1 MKKGI
6 FWCRDFDTNHPK
18 LIIVAVPCDEN
29 GLTNEAT
36 AFSAKSGE
44 NFNHKTEW
52 SKFDKG
58 ITQGKSFNY
67 YPRGRV
73 EIKNGRATIFLNPDI
88 HSEPILRKI
97 FDAFE
102 IAERSGLKS
111 IRIQRDGSWHYRYL
125 CQDY

>member
-1 MKKGI
+1 M
-6 FWCRDFDTNHPK
+6 DFDTNHPN

-29 GLTNEAT
+29 GFTNETA

-52 SKFDKG
+52 SKLDKSS
-58 ITQGKSFNY
+58 TQGKPFNY

-73 EIKNGRATIFLNPDI
+73 EIRNGRATVFLNPDI
-88 HSEPILRKI
+88 HSEPVLRQI

-102 IAERSGLKS
+102 IAANNGLRS
-111 IRIQRDGSWHYRYL
+111 IRIQRDGSRHYRYI
-125 CQDY
+125 CHDH

>member
-1 MKKGI
+1 MKKGV

-18 LIIVAVPCDEN
+18 LIIVAVPCEEN
-29 GLTNEAT
+29 GLTNETA

-52 SKFDKG
+52 SKLDKS
-58 ITQGKSFNY
+58 ITQGKPFSY

-73 EIKNGRATIFLNPDI
+73 EIRNGKATIFLNQDI
-88 HSEPILRKI
+88 HSEPVLRQI

-102 IAERSGLKS
+102 IAEHNGLKS